1 MRLLCVGLWHLVGG
15 VDNQGVTTPRN
26 RVSDRRL
33 GCSMPQVSKQVTSQ
47 HQLKKNQQIKY
58 CQQKVANSFLLV

>member
-1 MRLLCVGLWHLVGG
+1 MRLLCVELWHLVGG

-33 GCSMPQVSKQVTSQ
+33 GCGMPQVSKQVTSQ
-47 HQLKKNQQIKY
+47 HQLKKKPTDYILSAKGGQ
-58 CQQKVANSFLLV
+58 